1 MNRVDRLMAYLLM
14 FQSRGLMRAQ
24 DFAAQFEISERT
36 VYRDI
41 QALSEVGVPIAA
53 MPGEGYRLMDGYY
66 LPPITFTP
74 EEARALFLAVSML
87 DGFTVAGKTNYCR
100 LRQAPR
106 VFRLDRINRLRPLSK
121 TFIPHEIDDQKPI
134 PGKTTVVVRFDAD
147 IVRWVRERR
156 HFSYASEQIEP
167 NGNVIMTFRPR
178 NTDQLISWLLSWG
191 DSIEL

>member
-1 MNRVDRLMAYLLM
+1 TNKISVREVEPNNFVLLDKAWM
-14 FQSRGLMRAQ
+14 
-24 DFAAQFEISERT
+24 
-36 VYRDI
+36 
-41 QALSEVGVPIAA
+41 LSA
-53 MPGEGYRLMDGYY
+53 
-66 LPPITFTP
+66 
-74 EEARALFLAVSML
+74 
-87 DGFTVAGKTNYCR
+87 YCR

-134 PGKTTVVVRFDAD
+134 PGKTTVVVRFDAN

-191 DSIEL
+191 DSIELLSPIHLRTQLAETAVRISQRHQQAAHTPAVDAAFVR